1 MALPEAPMTIELIG
15 HRREE
20 VVQPTITVTVV
31 STPPMVPIDVMQPM
45 IMVEIPDPVHVVE
58 APIPEPVRA
67 VEVPIPEPVRV
78 EPARTYIDE
87 NRHIGRTSYKSSIVE
102 HYKWTIGLLPRPED
116 ENQKNKVDP
125 RIAWGSSNYDHI

>member
-31 STPPMVPIDVMQPM
+31 STPPMVQHQSAPPM
-45 IMVEIPDPVHVVE
+45 IMVEIPDPVRVVE
-58 APIPEPVRA
+58 APIPDPVRA
-67 VEVPIPEPVRV
+67 VEVPIPEPIRV
-78 EPARTYIDE
+78 EPTRTYIDE
-87 NRHIGRTSYKSSIVE
+87 NRHIRRTSYKSSIVE

-116 ENQKNKVDP
+116 ENQKHKVDP